1 MLHSS
6 KVKTNRIVHCLSL
19 SCFLTE
25 SRNLSLNMGSVTKP
39 LERKSWYFPDD
50 ILLGQHHIQSNIL
63 YDIIFISE
71 IFSWFGKSHCV
82 HTERQFEQY
91 PFNIFQ
97 FNLVKFRLR
106 GLCVPALYLKICR
119 KGWPVRQ
126 DESPHQE
133 RPFDALEFSSTAR
146 KLVLFSIKV
155 VQIEILGYMKQSLK
169 NNSYLKAFCCSF
181 KRGGLFICI

>member
-1 MLHSS
+1 MSLPLLFSH
-6 KVKTNRIVHCLSL
+6 IIAQPLPQHGLSHE
-19 SCFLTE
+19 T
-25 SRNLSLNMGSVTKP
+25 SRKKILIF
-39 LERKSWYFPDD
+39 SWWYSQ
-50 ILLGQHHIQSNIL
+50 QHHIQSNIL

-71 IFSWFGKSHCV
+71 IFSWFVKSHCV

-119 KGWPVRQ
+119 KCWPVRQ

-146 KLVLFSIKV
+146 WVALLSIKV
-155 VQIEILGYMKQSLK
+155 VQIEILEYMKQSLK
-169 NNSYLKAFCCSF
+169 TNPYLKAFCCSF